1 MQPILRLITGKTA
14 SSKYHYRTRY
24 AQRIEDRPSA
34 PTPGPGSIPLSSKP
48 SDLSPGSERRFATG
62 KNDTMFTATSQAVDD
77 GQAEDERSIFR
88 QAPWRHRGSSDER
101 EGRIQR
107 VDEISVSFEAD
118 DGGKVGQTRARPVA
132 APGQGPWRWR

>member
-1 MQPILRLITGKTA
+1 MQPIIRLITGRAA

-24 AQRIEDRPSA
+24 AERIEDRPSA

-48 SDLSPGSERRFATG
+48 SDLSQGSERKFAAG
-62 KNDTMFTATSQAVDD
+62 KNDPMFTATSQAVDD
-77 GQAEDERSIFR
+77 REAEDERSIFR
-88 QAPWRHRGSSDER
+88 QAPWRNWRSSDER

-107 VDEISVSFEAD
+107 VDEISVSFETD
-118 DGGKVGQTRARPVA
+118 DGGKTRQTRARPVA